1 MKFIHTSDWHIGR
14 QLHNQ
19 SLIEDQ
25 RHVLE
30 QVVALAEREQVD
42 ALVIAGDIY
51 DRSVPPANAVA
62 LLDEVLNRL
71 VNELQISVFIIAGNH
86 DGHERL
92 GFAAR
97 QMASSGLHIIG
108 PLKTALEPVVIKAK
122 QPSTERAA
130 AAAFYGLPYADPVT
144 VRHVFSQTLGAQAVE
159 SIQTHEQAMGLLLEQ
174 LRGQALA
181 TGEDASLPQVV
192 VGHCFLD
199 GGEASDSERPL
210 SIGGA
215 ERISPS
221 LFNDFNYVALGHLH
235 GPQQKGA
242 VQVRYSGSILK
253 YSFSEQ
259 HHKKSVT
266 LVTLDEQGQAS
277 VELHPLTPLRNL
289 RVIEGMLAD
298 LLEQGKTD
306 SQRDDYLMIRLL
318 DSQAILDAMG
328 KLRAVYPNVMHLER
342 SGLMAQ
348 KQALALSRDHV
359 KKGERVMFEDFFE
372 QVSGESLS
380 EAQQLLLNDT
390 LATIHKTERQQ

>member
-19 SLIEDQ
+19 SLLEDQ

-30 QVVALAEREQVD
+30 QIVALADREQVD

-71 VNELQISVFIIAGNH
+71 VHELQISVFIIAGNH

-108 PLKTALEPVVIKAK
+108 PLKSALEAVVIKAK
-122 QPSTERAA
+122 QPVAGRAV

-144 VRHVFSQTLGAQAVE
+144 VRHVFSETLGAQAVE
-159 SIQTHEQAMGLLLEQ
+159 SIQTHEQAMALLLEQ
-174 LRGQALA
+174 VRAQAEEQ
-181 TGEDASLPQVV
+181 TVPQVV

-235 GPQQKGA
+235 GPQQKGSA
-242 VQVRYSGSILK
+242 QVRYSGSILK

-277 VELHPLTPLRNL
+277 VELHPLIPLRNL
-289 RVIEGMLAD
+289 RVLEGMLAD